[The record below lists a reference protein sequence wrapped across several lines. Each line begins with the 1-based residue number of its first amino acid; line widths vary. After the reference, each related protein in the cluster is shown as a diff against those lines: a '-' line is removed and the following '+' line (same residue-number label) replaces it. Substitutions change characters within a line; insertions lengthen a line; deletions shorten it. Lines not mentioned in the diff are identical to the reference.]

1 MTTTPELSAALD
13 AVAADH
19 AHEQRA
25 VTSADMLT
33 GVLAAATLDVLGQ
46 PTKLPTVLW
55 PDVPEEVVTAIYEHG
70 LRVGYRAGRIVSA
83 PTWEPQALDRLR
95 TALADAGYQAMAR
108 RVAVT
113 ASHGRHRADTEQ
125 DIARGDHE

>member
-1 MTTTPELSAALD
+1 MTTTPD
-13 AVAADH
+13 TVAVDH
-19 AHEQRA
+19 ALAERA

-55 PDVPEEVVTAIYEHG
+55 PDVPPEVVTAIYEHG

-83 PTWEPQALDRLR
+83 PTWEPEALDRLR
-95 TALADAGYQAMAR
+95 TALADAGYRAMTR
-108 RVAVT
+108 QVAVT
-113 ASHGRHRADTEQ
+113 ASHGRHHTGAEVGVV
-125 DIARGDHE
+125 RGEHE